1 MTAIVRKLAPRESDV
16 AARESD
22 EALIAAVAS
31 GHLEALGQLF
41 DRFEPTIYRYVQR
54 LGVSGS
60 DADDLVQ
67 ATFLE
72 VMRAAPRFDVTLSA
86 KSWLFGVATILV
98 RRHRRSFARGAARLL
113 AWAHLGTESEHVP
126 SAHDQLER
134 REEQRLF
141 REALDKLSPK
151 KREVFALVVLEEMPG
166 EEAARV
172 LGVPVNTV
180 WTRLHHARR
189 ELRSLLEA
197 P

>member
-1 MTAIVRKLAPRESDV
+1 MTAVVRKLAPRESDV

-22 EALIAAVAS
+22 EALIAAVA
-31 GHLEALGQLF
+31 GGQLEALGLLF
-41 DRFEPTIYRYVQR
+41 DRFEPTIFRYVQR
-54 LGVSGS
+54 LGVSGA

-72 VMRAAPRFDVTLSA
+72 VTRAAPRFDVNLSA
-86 KSWLFGVATILV
+86 KSWLLGVATILV
-98 RRHRRSFARGAARLL
+98 RRHRRSFARSAARVL
-113 AWAHLGTESEHVP
+113 AWAHFGYESEQAP
-126 SAHDQLER
+126 SAHDELER
-134 REEQRLF
+134 NEEQRRF

-151 KREVFALVVLEEMPG
+151 KREVFALVVLEEMRG
-166 EEAARV
+166 EDAARV

-189 ELRSLLEA
+189 ELRSLLET